1 LLRSGDQVEI
11 ITSKNQN
18 PNPDWDKFVVTHKA
32 KAHIRRWIR
41 EEERKKADVGKEVW
55 EKKLKRHK
63 LRFSE
68 DDLSKI
74 VHTAH
79 IENLQ
84 TFYIDIAEN
93 RLDPDIFIEDMIISP
108 KSAVEEG
115 EKGLAEA
122 SSLFKKFITSA
133 RELTSGI
140 SILGVNDNFLH
151 QYAKCCNPIPGD
163 DIVGFVTIGEGIKIH
178 RKDCKNVIS
187 KRMAE
192 SERIVEVSWPPAN
205 GADFI
210 AAIRVYGK
218 DRPGLLSD
226 VTHAISTYQNT
237 NIRSVN
243 IDSRA
248 SMFEGQIILF
258 VKNTEHL
265 FRVVDKIKRVAGIIE
280 VERFFG

>member
-1 LLRSGDQVEI
+1 
-11 ITSKNQN
+11 
-18 PNPDWDKFVVTHKA
+18 
-32 KAHIRRWIR
+32 
-41 EEERKKADVGKEVW
+41 
-55 EKKLKRHK
+55 
-63 LRFSE
+63 
-68 DDLSKI
+68 
-74 VHTAH
+74 
-79 IENLQ
+79 
-84 TFYIDIAEN
+84 
-93 RLDPDIFIEDMIISP
+93 MIISP

-115 EKGLAEA
+115 EKGLDEA